1 MGVRS
6 VCECLLASLLSLLL
20 LLVLLD
26 VVSLLLQQPV
36 GITNGFIL
44 DLVLK
49 SRLVVLLL
57 DLLLAFDEL
66 GDLFLDLRDVILE
79 LIKLLLEVLAVLLG
93 IIEFFADLFNLSIL
107 DFYQWSQFVQF
118 LIDFVTLAVELVDLR
133 LEFQ

>member
-1 MGVRS
+1 M
-6 VCECLLASLLSLLL
+6 LAGFLSLFL
-20 LLVLLD
+20 LLVFLD
-26 VVSLLLQQPV
+26 IVGLLLQQPV
-36 GITNGFIL
+36 GITNGLIL

-66 GDLFLDLRDVILE
+66 GNLFLDLRDVILE

-93 IIEFFADLFNLSIL
+93 IIEFFADLFNLCIL
-107 DFYQWSQFVQF
+107 DFDQWSQFVKF
-118 LIDFVTLAVELVDLR
+118 LIDFVTLAVKLVDLR

>member
-6 VCECLLASLLSLLL
+6 VCECLLTGLLSLLL

-26 VVSLLLQQPV
+26 KVSLLLQQPV
-36 GITNGFIL
+36 GITNGLIL
-44 DLVLK
+44 DFVLK

-57 DLLLAFDEL
+57 DLLLAFNEL
-66 GDLFLDLRDVILE
+66 GDLLLDLRDVVLE

-93 IIEFFADLFNLSIL
+93 IIELFANLFNLSIL
-107 DFYQWSQFVQF
+107 DFDQWSQLVQF
-118 LIDFVTLAVELVDLR
+118 LIDLVTLAVKLVDLR